1 MIRTERQELL
11 RCLTSWSIIPE
22 VIKGENGQKFMQH
35 ARLLFNCQKTGK
47 MVFGRRAGFKLE
59 VGRLHI
65 QTAIDDKHRD
75 GYTAERN
82 ATLDDEF
89 LRETYEVLGVRPDA
103 VKSLRHVKDGIEIVI
118 QPSSINYYGRGVF
131 PYPKR

>member
-11 RCLTSWSIIPE
+11 RCLTSWSIIPDE
-22 VIKGENGQKFMQH
+22 IKGENGRVFMQH
-35 ARLLFNCQKTGK
+35 ARMLFNCQKTGK
-47 MVFGRRAGFKLE
+47 MVFGRRAGYKLE
-59 VGRLHI
+59 VDRVHVQLI
-65 QTAIDDKHRD
+65 IDDKHGV
-75 GYTAERN
+75 GYTAARD

-118 QPSSINYYGRGVF
+118 QPSSINCYGRGVF